1 MCMHIKFYVLD
12 IHVVF
17 FLLFKLQIEHLNFC
31 SNAYSPITPKGLS
44 VISVSQISVITS
56 SWF

>member
-1 MCMHIKFYVLD
+1 MCMHIKFYKLD
-12 IHVVF
+12 IHTVLF
-17 FLLFKLQIEHLNFC
+17 LFKLKIEHLNFC
-31 SNAYSPITPKGLS
+31 SNANSPITPKGPS